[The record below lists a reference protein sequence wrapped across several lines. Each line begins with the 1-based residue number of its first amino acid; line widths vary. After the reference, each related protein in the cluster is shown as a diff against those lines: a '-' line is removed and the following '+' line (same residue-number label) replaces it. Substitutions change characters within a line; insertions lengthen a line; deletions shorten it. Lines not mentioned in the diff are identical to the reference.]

1 MEVVIKKENENE
13 LTLDIKN
20 ERHSFCSMLQRE
32 LIDNR
37 SIKSAGYDS
46 PHPLIRSSIMYIRTT
61 KNKKPREELLKTL
74 DKCRNKLEDFIIKF
88 EEAWNNTEKI

>member
-1 MEVVIKKENENE
+1 MEVFIKKENRNE

-32 LIDNR
+32 LIENR
-37 SIKSAGYDS
+37 NIISAGYDS

-61 KNKKPREELLKTL
+61 KNKKPREELLSTL
-74 DKCRNKLEDFIIKF
+74 DKCSNKLEHFITKF